1 MTSTA
6 QSLAVAIFVLGSPL
20 AAIAQEGKKSADRS
34 QVAEG
39 VIVKVEKVADEK
51 DDKDKNKDKDKAP
64 RRVKI
69 TVNTAAVWS
78 DYVRD
83 EARVKGS
90 EAGKDGENSIAT
102 KGQPVSPNNVVVAE
116 IGPATKLS
124 TRFRSSTDETNKG
137 SRTVQGAE
145 KKDGSPASDD
155 VKRRLRDEKA
165 PKIGVGDLK
174 VGQFVEI
181 EAKAG
186 KANRLIVLKPVGGPN
201 TPESEA
207 KPAK

>member
-1 MTSTA
+1 MTTTA
-6 QSLAVAIFVLGSPL
+6 RSLSVAILVLGYPL
-20 AAIAQEGKKSADRS
+20 ASFAQEGKKTEDRS
-34 QVAEG
+34 QIAEG
-39 VIVKVEKVADEK
+39 VIVKVEKVGDK
-51 DDKDKNKDKDKAP
+51 DDQDKAP

-90 EAGKDGENSIAT
+90 DSAKDGANSIAT
-102 KGQPVSPNNVVVAE
+102 KGQPVSPQNVVVAV
-116 IGPATKLS
+116 IGSSTNLS

-137 SRTVQGAE
+137 SRTVEGAE

-155 VKRRLRDEKA
+155 VKRRPRDEKA
-165 PKIGVGDLK
+165 PKTVVGDMK

-181 EAKAG
+181 EAKNG
-186 KANRLIVLKPVGGPN
+186 KATRLIVLKPVGGPN
-201 TPESEA
+201 TPASEA
-207 KPAK
+207 KPDK